1 MALQHGLFTLALSAL
16 LLAPAAAKADDL
28 RWGGRHDASPVG
40 GDFRP
45 GQHIHTGGCYHPAP
59 TPPPARPSR
68 GPREDGRYE
77 LQTVQKWVP
86 GHYEQVWVEQTCRYK
101 PHRHETRCRG
111 GYYDQRWVEG
121 YYQPVQEWVWV
132 PAPHRPY
139 VVVTNRW

>member
-1 MALQHGLFTLALSAL
+1 MALQHGIFTLALSAL
-16 LLAPAAAKADDL
+16 LLAPVAAKADDL

-40 GDFRP
+40 VDVRG
-45 GQHIHTGGCYHPAP
+45 GQYTHNGGRYHPAP

-68 GPREDGRYE
+68 GRGQDGRYE
-77 LQTVQKWVP
+77 FQTVQKWVP
-86 GHYEQVWVEQTCRYK
+86 GHYEQVWVEQNCRYK
-101 PHRHETRCRG
+101 PRRHETRCSG

-139 VVVTNRW
+139 VVVTTRW